1 MDGVWRLMDVGNLPL
16 VHPVQALWLQD
27 KISKDS
33 RNRGQQAQKQRV
45 ALGRLCLAA
54 RYESKVGCV
63 KGKVR

>member
-33 RNRGQQAQKQRV
+33 RKRGQQAQKQRV
-45 ALGRLCLAA
+45 ALGRLCCLPGTKVRWAV
-54 RYESKVGCV
+54 SKV
-63 KGKVR
+63 R